1 MLSFRTGGR
10 ALCRPTWK
18 LQSQHSAL
26 QPPGK
31 LLRPAARF
39 IHVDR
44 LEHEADSGA
53 EASEVDTDKYRA
65 GLFID
70 KVFPLKM
77 AAFDFRPYI
86 WSRNTEAMKKKVG
99 DLLPKELPHHFA
111 VCEIEPHKRDGGSIV
126 YFTFSAPGSQDK
138 VKQIAEGLV
147 SAVNTELATRDKRSW
162 YDLEPA
168 RSLPVRGVPFSED
181 IVRMLPSKKIK
192 VEFVGPD
199 LTVEQLYREFREFG
213 LILDIE
219 TQPTSNKDTPRWAI
233 VHYSQL
239 RGATRARNCAHG
251 DVVGSTRLLLSYV
264 RETHTNVVIQWFKD
278 HTKFTI
284 PLAAAALIAAI
295 YAIFDPIREFFV
307 ENKITHRFNLSQIPI
322 LGNMRKAA
330 MRSLLRRDS
339 SSSSEEM
346 SAWTGLFDQKDRLV
360 SILNEPP
367 ESFVV
372 VTGPH
377 GSGKTKLVELA
388 TQEKKYRIVID
399 ANNLASQ
406 HSELEQMTLLARQ
419 LGWWPVFNSII
430 GITNTID
437 LMVTATTGSKA
448 GISATPE
455 SQVRRILECL
465 ALVLTKI
472 RHNRL
477 DVLNADE
484 QRKRKARLAQE
495 SQQIAGSSNAE
506 AASFGSSSHA
516 LSPEDIPV
524 IVLENFMDKDLA
536 FSKIIIEWAASVV
549 EAGLAH
555 CIITTNSISGYHE
568 VQRVESHRA
577 ASLISLDD
585 SSPMGAITL
594 LQRQLTPEA
603 PAQVPAP
610 DTLDEK
616 ALEAHEQLVAEYQ
629 RKLDAVSG
637 DRIAYAASVLGGRL
651 EDLQIFVQKVK
662 AGESIGSAI
671 EDIIQR
677 SITEVRKHA
686 FANDTEVG
694 QCEHT
699 WSPEQFWYLLTELA
713 RHESVEYDRMRN
725 SALFAGNDSALL
737 GLAEAQLITMVYDN
751 DRPSRIRPGRPVY
764 YAAFNRIVDDPG
776 FSSTMA
782 IRMHKAFVDL
792 ETAKIRK
799 AEEELALLNVFKASV
814 DSYNTLASNFAIIT
828 ASKDIS
834 GSGGSGGDGWW
845 SRNKSKAKD
854 GDIPQLYPE
863 AYIAQAARSGMYSNG
878 LDDTRKA
885 SRANEPSSQSWLG
898 WLFGRSTSSQKQAG
912 SNANDEKQSNNA
924 WPMAVPGIPLELQGR
939 VRFLLNVIHSSQLK
953 IDKWDEEIKSR
964 ATRLAGL

>member
-1 MLSFRTGGR
+1 M
-10 ALCRPTWK
+10 PT
-18 LQSQHSAL
+18 
-26 QPPGK
+26 
-31 LLRPAARF
+31 ARF

-44 LEHEADSGA
+44 LEAGA
-53 EASEVDTDKYRA
+53 EASEISETGGIDKYKA

-86 WSRNTEAMKKKVG
+86 WSRNTEAMKNKVAG
-99 DLLPKELPHHFA
+99 LLPKTLPHQFA
-111 VCEIEPHKRDGGSIV
+111 ISDIEPHKRDGGSIV
-126 YFTFSAPGSQDK
+126 YFTFLAAGTHDDA
-138 VKQIAEGLV
+138 KQVAEMLV
-147 SAVNTELATRDKRSW
+147 RAVDSELAAGGHRKW
-162 YDLEPA
+162 YDFGLA

-219 TQPTSNKDTPRWAI
+219 MQPTSNKDTPRWAV
-233 VHYSQL
+233 VHYSKL

-264 RETHTNVVIQWFKD
+264 RESHTNVVIQWFKD

-284 PLAAAALIAAI
+284 PLAAAVLIAVI

-307 ENKITHRFNLSQIPI
+307 ENKITHRFDLSQIPI

-330 MRSLLRRDS
+330 MRSLLRRDTS
-339 SSSSEEM
+339 AGGEEM
-346 SAWTGLFDQKDRLV
+346 SAWTGLFDQKERLV

-388 TQEKKYRIVID
+388 TQEKKYRVVID
-399 ANNLASQ
+399 ANKLASQ

-430 GITNTID
+430 GITNAID

-472 RHNRL
+472 RHSRL
-477 DVLNADE
+477 DVLNAEE
-484 QRKRKARLAQE
+484 QRKRKVGHASQLANV
-495 SQQIAGSSNAE
+495 SSAV
-506 AASFGSSSHA
+506 ASFGSTPRA
-516 LSPEDIPV
+516 LSPEEIPV

-577 ASLISLDD
+577 ASLVSLDD
-585 SSPMGAITL
+585 SSPMGAIAL
-594 LQRQLTPEA
+594 LQRQLAPEA
-603 PAQVPAP
+603 PAPASS
-610 DTLDEK
+610 LEAMDEG
-616 ALEAHEQLVAEYQ
+616 AQAAHEQLVAEYE

-637 DRIAYAASVLGGRL
+637 DRIAYAASILGGRL
-651 EDLQIFVQKVK
+651 EDLQLFVQKVK
-662 AGESIGSAI
+662 AGEDIGAAI
-671 EDIIQR
+671 ENIIQR

-713 RHESVEYDRMRN
+713 RNESVEYDRMRN

-751 DRPSRIRPGRPVY
+751 DRPSRIRPGRPVFFT
-764 YAAFNRIVDDPG
+764 AFNRILDDPG

-782 IRMHKAFVDL
+782 IRMHKAFVDI

-814 DSYNTLASNFAIIT
+814 ESYNTLSLNMAVVA
-828 ASKDIS
+828 ASKGIS
-834 GSGGSGGDGWW
+834 GSSSGEGEGWW
-845 SRNKSKAKD
+845 PRNKTKPKH
-854 GDIPQLYPE
+854 
-863 AYIAQAARSGMYSNG
+863 
-878 LDDTRKA
+878 DTND
-885 SRANEPSSQSWLG
+885 SEPSTSWLG
-898 WLFGRSTSSQKQAG
+898 WLFGRAG
-912 SNANDEKQSNNA
+912 SSRKQDTSNASSEKRPSDAQSVV
-924 WPMAVPGIPLELQGR
+924 VPGMPLELQGR

-953 IDKWDEEIKSR
+953 IDKWDDEIKAR
-964 ATRLAGL
+964 TARLAGLF

>member
-1 MLSFRTGGR
+1 MLSLRTGGH
-10 ALCRPTWK
+10 ALRRPMRVPLSPLTT
-18 LQSQHSAL
+18 L
-26 QPPGK
+26 QPLGQ
-31 LLRPAARF
+31 LLRPGAARL
-39 IHVDR
+39 IHIDR
-44 LEHEADSGA
+44 LERGADSGA
-53 EASEVDTDKYRA
+53 EAETGGGDTGKYRA

-70 KVFPLKM
+70 KVFPIKM
-77 AAFDFRPYI
+77 AAFDIRPYI
-86 WSRNTEAMKKKVG
+86 WSRSIEAMKKKVSG
-99 DLLPKELPHHFA
+99 LLPKQLPHQFA

-126 YFTFSAPGSQDK
+126 YFTFSAPGTQDDAK
-138 VKQIAEGLV
+138 RVAEGLV

-162 YDLEPA
+162 YEFEPA

-199 LTVEQLYREFREFG
+199 LTVEQLYGEFREFG

-264 RETHTNVVIQWFKD
+264 RENHTNVVIQWFRE

-307 ENKITHRFNLSQIPI
+307 ENKITHRFDLSQIPI

-330 MRSLLRRDS
+330 MRSLLRRDPSFS
-339 SSSSEEM
+339 SDEM
-346 SAWTGLFDQKDRLV
+346 SAWTGLFDQKERLV

-388 TQEKKYRIVID
+388 TQEKKYRVVID

-430 GITNTID
+430 SITNTID
-437 LMVTATTGSKA
+437 LMVTATTGSKP

-472 RHNRL
+472 RHSRL
-477 DVLNADE
+477 EVLNANE
-484 QRKRKARLAQE
+484 QRKRRAHQAQE
-495 SQQIAGSSNAE
+495 SQGGNA
-506 AASFGSSSHA
+506 AADYGSSSHA

-568 VQRVESHRA
+568 VQRVESNRA
-577 ASLISLDD
+577 TSLISLDD

-603 PAQVPAP
+603 PALVPTP
-610 DTLDEK
+610 DALDK
-616 ALEAHEQLVAEYQ
+616 NALQAQEQLMEEYQ

-637 DRIAYAASVLGGRL
+637 DQIAYAADVLGGRL

-662 AGESIGSAI
+662 AGESIGAAI

-677 SITEVRKHA
+677 SITEIRKHA
-686 FANDTEVG
+686 FDNDSEVG
-694 QCEHT
+694 QCKHT

-751 DRPSRIRPGRPVY
+751 DRPSRIRPGRPVFFT
-764 YAAFNRIVDDPG
+764 AFGRIIDDPG

-814 DSYNTLASNFAIIT
+814 DSYNTLASNLAIVA

-834 GSGGSGGDGWW
+834 GASGSGDGWW
-845 SRNKSKAKD
+845 PRNKAKAKD
-854 GDIPQLYPE
+854 GDLAQMYPE
-863 AYIAQAARSGMYSNG
+863 AYIAQA
-878 LDDTRKA
+878 TRKTPQT
-885 SRANEPSSQSWLG
+885 SEHSQSWLG
-898 WLFGRSTSSQKQAG
+898 WLFGRSSPPQSQPPNASSEQQPDGAR
-912 SNANDEKQSNNA
+912 
-924 WPMAVPGIPLELQGR
+924 PMAVPGVPFELQGR
-939 VRFLLNVIHSSQLK
+939 VRFLLNVIHSSQQK

-964 ATRLAGL
+964 AARLAGL